1 MRTGHSDVCQP
12 LADEDWP
19 EEIVDLRDGF
29 AGRLNVYRVMARHPD
44 LLRAWAPLRQHVVL
58 SSALGQELSEIVILR
73 TAVRLGSSYEWS
85 HHVSRARKIG
95 MSDDRIAAIRGR
107 PDGRDGLIVR
117 AVDSLLDQQ
126 RLSPDLEAE
135 LAESIGRKGVFD
147 LLATVGFYSV
157 LGYLVQ
163 TYETP
168 LDGDVAEEL
177 TRAPLR

>member
-1 MRTGHSDVCQP
+1 MLTERNDVCGP
-12 LADEDWP
+12 LADGEWP
-19 EEIVDLRDGF
+19 EDIADLRHGF
-29 AGRLNVYRVMARHPD
+29 AGKLNVYRVMARHPD

-58 SSALGQELSEIVILR
+58 SSALGQDLSEIVILR

-95 MSDDRIAAIRGR
+95 MSDERIAAIRGL
-107 PDGRDGLIVR
+107 PEGRDGLIVR

-126 RLSPDLEAE
+126 RLSPELESE

-163 TYETP
+163 TYDTP
-168 LDGDVAEEL
+168 IDDDVAKEL
-177 TRAPLR
+177 SEAPLR